1 MNRLRVCVIQ
11 RIWNTFLC
19 FMHSPNNEPRFG
31 NLDTCFGRS
40 CNYMYRTHVKRLENY
55 DPQNKKKHIY
65 PGLDD
70 CDVKNENGEYMKLGH
85 SQFRIALLWSCHCY
99 WKYPFWIVSVHIPLF
114 HYYLNYKCSSGCSGG
129 KGAFL
134 ISISNCIDIKSVCKS
149 IDFHEHSQCVDVL
162 FCRYNYL

>member
-1 MNRLRVCVIQ
+1 MCTHQITNHVSVIW
-11 RIWNTFLC
+11 IPVLVDPVTICTVHMLKNSKI
-19 FMHSPNNEPRFG
+19 M
-31 NLDTCFGRS
+31 
-40 CNYMYRTHVKRLENY
+40 THKI
-55 DPQNKKKHIY
+55 KKHIY

-134 ISISNCIDIKSVCKS
+134 ISTSNCIDIKSVCKS